1 MAEFIFIY
9 GVGCRIKFCLSGV
22 RCRKKI
28 ESDILIRDDSYGEN
42 IPEDEHIGNHL
53 DSGSKCLVNILK

>member
-1 MAEFIFIY
+1 MQ
-9 GVGCRIKFCLSGV
+9 K
-22 RCRKKI
+22 KKI